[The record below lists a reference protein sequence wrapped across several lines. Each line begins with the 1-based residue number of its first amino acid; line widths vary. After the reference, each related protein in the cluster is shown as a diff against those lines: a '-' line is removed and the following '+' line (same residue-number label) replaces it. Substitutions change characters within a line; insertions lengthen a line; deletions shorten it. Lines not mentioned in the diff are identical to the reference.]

1 MSSFQ
6 QTFLL
11 LINVYCQL
19 LREVPY
25 PVPCLL
31 GIAKCIHMLKS
42 EPPLFSVPTPGPILA
57 CLIAFQFRS
66 LHDPNRISFPAF
78 PRSLQLTQDSNGF

>member
-31 GIAKCIHMLKS
+31 DIAKCIHMPKL
-42 EPPLFSVPTPGPILA
+42 EPRLFSVPTPAPVLA
-57 CLIAFQFRS
+57 YFIAFQFRL

-78 PRSLQLTQDSNGF
+78 PRSLLPANTRL